1 MVPVA
6 SKIFHQRPASPWPR
20 RAAFSVATPIITVTI
35 NTMKRGLMNSPAAWT
50 RGGFGV
56 APKAF
61 LARRPTAPG
70 REASCVLCDLPR
82 REFGPFRP
90 YTLRVKQALCL
101 V

>member
-1 MVPVA
+1 
-6 SKIFHQRPASPWPR
+6 
-20 RAAFSVATPIITVTI
+20 
-35 NTMKRGLMNSPAAWT
+35 MNSPAAWT

-90 YTLRVKQALCL
+90 ELSPHREEERDPNKSQRERQGQ
-101 V
+101 